1 MALGVT
7 VDFNANIARFEGQ
20 ITQLSNNLNRFQQDT
35 VRTAAGTTPAIN
47 SIGNSLKNLAVGYV
61 GVSALSGLAKDILDT
76 NRSMET
82 LRMQLTA
89 MEGSTEGARRAFDFI
104 TKFAVSTP
112 FEIDGLTKSFVT
124 LQNFGINPTG
134 KVMEAITN
142 QAAKLGGSQENL
154 TGITLALGQA
164 WAKGKL
170 QGQEIL
176 QLVNQGVPVWDL
188 LTKVTGKSSAE
199 LQKMSENGELTRETI
214 SKLIE
219 KMGEMAAG
227 SNALAMNT
235 LNGKISNLS
244 DSWHQFEDTL
254 MQDKSEGLIKSIV
267 GSVSDSLNLLTRNMS
282 ASLDAQIDHA
292 QARIDTFNKMN
303 VVAKGAARVIGVVG
317 TLGGTVGNTEYAQGI
332 DGEKEK
338 LAALKLLKAKQEA
351 ADAEALMVKAS
362 ASAIAQTADW
372 LAEIQTSDAD
382 KAEKAHKKM
391 SAAAESAAKKSVH
404 AAESAA
410 KAEQNRAEGIAT
422 LMANLQFEIDLSD
435 KDIDTQRRLTEIRQA
450 TAKATS
456 TEAVALSKLITAKYD
471 LAEADAILA
480 EGEKLAAKQRADSA
494 SDADRLNQ
502 KFNSKSIDFNQGL
515 SDALDARHTPNKD
528 GSGMIIPNDAE
539 LKRVLDQMGK
549 DYNGLTEDAKKST
562 DSMSEFAVQA
572 AHNMQTA
579 FADFLFDPFKDGLD
593 GMAVNFLKV
602 IKRMAADAA
611 AASIMEGLLGKSSK
625 SGGEL
630 TGGLLSAGLSG
641 LGGLFKGTTGSAFNG
656 SGMLQSFGNTG
667 GLFSGIF
674 HDGGIVGQSGPAR
687 SVHPA
692 LFAGAQRYHT
702 GGIAGL
708 SANEVPAI
716 LQRGEL
722 VISNKQL
729 ANSKASSS
737 SGEVS
742 ITTNV
747 NVSGGNA
754 GNSNMQA
761 LGGLI
766 NAKVREII
774 MTEKRPNGLLA

>member
-20 ITQLSNNLNRFQQDT
+20 INQLSSNLNRFQQDT
-35 VRTAAGTTPAIN
+35 VRSAASANTAIQ
-47 SIGNSLKNLAVGYV
+47 SIGNSLKNMAIGYV

-89 MEGSTEGARRAFDFI
+89 VEGSTEGARRAFDFI
-104 TKFAVSTP
+104 TQFAVKTP
-112 FEIDGLTKSFVT
+112 FEIDGLTKSFIT

-188 LTKVTGKSSAE
+188 LTKVTGKSAAE

-219 KMGEMAAG
+219 KMGEMAKG
-227 SNALAMNT
+227 SNALAMET

-254 MQDKSEGLIKSIV
+254 MGDKSEGLIKSIV
-267 GSVSDSLNLLTRNMS
+267 NSASNSLNILTRNMDT
-282 ASLDAQIDHA
+282 SLDAQIAHA
-292 QARIDTFNKMN
+292 QARIEQFNKM
-303 VVAKGAARVIGVVG
+303 GVIGKAAADFSG
-317 TLGGTVGNTEYAQGI
+317 YDITI
-332 DGEKEK
+332 EKNK
-338 LAALKLLKAKQEA
+338 LDALNRQKTKQEA
-351 ADAEALMVKAS
+351 ADAEALMAKAS
-362 ASAIAQTADW
+362 ASEIAQTADW
-372 LAEIQTSDAD
+372 LAEIETADAD

-391 SAAAESAAKKSVH
+391 TDAAESAAKKAVH

-450 TAKATS
+450 TTHATGS
-456 TEAVALSKLITAKYD
+456 EAAALSKLISIKYD

-494 SDADRLNQ
+494 TEADRLNQ

-630 TGGLLSAGLSG
+630 TSGLLSAGISG
-641 LGGLFKGTTGSAFNG
+641 LGGLFKGTTGAAFNG
-656 SGMLQSFGNTG
+656 TGMLQSFGNTG

-674 HDGGIVGQSGPAR
+674 HDGGIVGQGGTSR

-692 LFAGAQRYHT
+692 VFAGAQRYHT

-729 ANSKASSS
+729 ASSKAAS